1 MNPQGD
7 PVSQQ
12 TLTLITTSTIVA
24 SGVSLALGWW
34 LIRRG
39 KVTAHRNLMLAAT
52 ALAAV
57 FLVAYV
63 TRWSLYG
70 SKPFEGTGGW
80 RTLYLGILLPHILLA
95 IAVGPLALY
104 QIYLAFKGRLP
115 RHRLFGRITVPIWLF
130 VAASGWAV
138 YYLLYVHRF

>member
-1 MNPQGD
+1 M
-7 PVSQQ
+7 SQQ

-24 SGVSLALGWW
+24 SGISLLLGWI

-39 KVTAHRNLMLAAT
+39 KITAHRNAMIGAT

-63 TRWSLYG
+63 TRWYLYG

-95 IAVGPLALY
+95 ITVGPLALY
-104 QIYLAFKGRLP
+104 QIFLAVKGRFD
-115 RHRLFGRITVPIWLF
+115 RHRRWGRVTVPIWLF

-138 YYLLYVHRF
+138 YYLLYVAF